1 MKVTRLDL
9 LEARMILRRATR
21 YEDVEKARIADNVLK
36 DPNLLVTYAKLR
48 KEKAR
53 LKEGIRD

>member
-9 LEARMILRRATR
+9 LEARMVLRRALR
-21 YEDVEKARIADNVLK
+21 VEEDEKARVANHVLK

-48 KEKAR
+48 KEKLLR
-53 LKEGIRD
+53 EGIRD